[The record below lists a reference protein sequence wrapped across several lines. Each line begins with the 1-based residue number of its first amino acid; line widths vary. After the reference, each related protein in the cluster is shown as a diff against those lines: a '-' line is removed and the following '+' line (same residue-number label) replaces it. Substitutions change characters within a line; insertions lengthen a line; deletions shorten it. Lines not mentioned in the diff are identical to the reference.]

1 MASEQAA
8 ANGECNPRFG
18 LYARSDRPEEEEDG
32 VSGHGGP
39 LTRSGW
45 SSGASR
51 SFHASRHS
59 VRSMLEPFSGRIQ
72 GSSLSIGRWKLSR
85 HTSASVDVD
94 GSQGVTMS
102 KCTIVTTQSK
112 NAHEINSVRRAWP
125 LGVFLVLLQ
134 PYIEWTLSHYHTTLS
149 DVKV

>member
-1 MASEQAA
+1 MQLACAACARGWIRDDVASEQAA

-102 KCTIVTTQSK
+102 MARPAGS
-112 NAHEINSVRRAWP
+112 S
-125 LGVFLVLLQ
+125 
-134 PYIEWTLSHYHTTLS
+134 
-149 DVKV
+149 